1 MNRYMFDEDGNS
13 VRDYDAEERDIDL
26 YVEQQQE
33 LRDYKTLKRRMTEY
47 QTGEIT
53 RREYEAAHHL
63 YQRAHG
69 LD

>member
-1 MNRYMFDEDGNS
+1 MNRYRLDIDGNS
-13 VRDYDAEERDIDL
+13 VRDYDAEERDIDIA
-26 YVEQQQE
+26 VERHQE
-33 LRDYKTLKRRMTEY
+33 AKDYRTLKRRMTEY

-69 LD
+69 WD